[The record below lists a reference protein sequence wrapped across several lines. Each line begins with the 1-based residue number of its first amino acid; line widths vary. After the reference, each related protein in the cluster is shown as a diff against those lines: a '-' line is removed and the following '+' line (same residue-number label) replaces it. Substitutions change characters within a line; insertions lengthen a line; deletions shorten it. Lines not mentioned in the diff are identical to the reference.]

1 MKDTDTDPRKA
12 KLWFQFEGDLV
23 EFIRN
28 DPVIADTMIEA
39 AKCIIVTVLK
49 AKHIVAGGTLE

>member
-1 MKDTDTDPRKA
+1 MKDTDTNPYDA

-39 AKCIIVTVLK
+39 AKGIIVTVLK